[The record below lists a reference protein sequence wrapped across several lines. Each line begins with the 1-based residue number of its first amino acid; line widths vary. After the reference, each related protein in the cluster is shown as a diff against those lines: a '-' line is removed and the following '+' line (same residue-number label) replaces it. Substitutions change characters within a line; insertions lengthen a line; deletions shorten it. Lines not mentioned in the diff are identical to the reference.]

1 MMEYADILVFRKDWA
16 KSFSFI
22 LPKILPTPAYE
33 YVKHVICL
41 LAGSLDDYC
50 AGISRK
56 RRENDYGYICAEVDG
71 GTLLRCRIKFRARV
85 SNIISVAVP
94 EVLEQSH
101 SVRLNESRLSG
112 TNST

>member
-1 MMEYADILVFRKDWA
+1 MEYADILVFRKDWA

-50 AGISRK
+50 AGISRM
-56 RRENDYGYICAEVDG
+56 RREHEYDYICAEVDG
-71 GTLLRCRIKFRARV
+71 GTLLRCRQYIITDKV
-85 SNIISVAVP
+85 S
-94 EVLEQSH
+94 
-101 SVRLNESRLSG
+101 
-112 TNST
+112 STCL

>member
-1 MMEYADILVFRKDWA
+1 MEYADILVFRKDWA

-50 AGISRK
+50 AGISRM
-56 RRENDYGYICAEVDG
+56 RREHECGYICAEVG
-71 GTLLRCRIKFRARV
+71 H
-85 SNIISVAVP
+85 IISVAVP
-94 EVLEQSH
+94 EVLEQPH
-101 SVRLNESRLSG
+101 GVCLNRSRLHEVSG
-112 TNST
+112 TNSTSGIVLYNQPSKAS

>member
-1 MMEYADILVFRKDWA
+1 MHIPCLNCDPYPSLDVHGFKVRFIFVCYPMQNTRSAFSHPIPTLVFNCCLMEYAHILVFRKDWA

-50 AGISRK
+50 AGI
-56 RRENDYGYICAEVDG
+56 
-71 GTLLRCRIKFRARV
+71 
-85 SNIISVAVP
+85 
-94 EVLEQSH
+94 
-101 SVRLNESRLSG
+101 
-112 TNST
+112 